1 VDHLALLE
9 GEVVA
14 MADAL
19 RAADA
24 TREVPSC
31 PGWTVQDL
39 ANHLTAVHRWV
50 LLALRDEGS
59 PPYDESVLSTPDD
72 YAAVADELVARLHVL
87 PLDAP
92 CWTFDRDDRTAA
104 FWRRRQL
111 QEVSV
116 HRWDVDQHEIDR
128 VIAEA
133 GVDEVVSFF
142 LPRQLALGR
151 TTLPAGHV
159 GLDSGEAMWTLVDGD
174 GPRATVHG
182 SAADLNLLLWGRR
195 TLDEVTVEG
204 DAAFAAAVFAAQLT
218 P

>member
-1 VDHLALLE
+1 
-9 GEVVA
+9 
-14 MADAL
+14 MAAAL
-19 RAADA
+19 RAADPA
-24 TREVPSC
+24 RDVPSC

-39 ANHLTAVHRWV
+39 TNHLTAVHRWV
-50 LLALRDEGS
+50 LGALRDEGS
-59 PPYDESVLSTPDD
+59 PPYDERPASPED
-72 YAAVADELVARLHVL
+72 YAAAGAQMVARLGEL

-116 HRWDVDQHEIDR
+116 HRWDVEQHEIDDT
-128 VIAEA
+128 IAAA

-151 TTLPAGHV
+151 TTVPEGGLVLVAPTRTWELLPGAEPAARV
-159 GLDSGEAMWTLVDGD
+159 V
-174 GPRATVHG
+174 G

-195 TLDEVTVEG
+195 TLDEVRVEG
-204 DAAFAAAVFAAQLT
+204 DAAFAAAVFAAALT